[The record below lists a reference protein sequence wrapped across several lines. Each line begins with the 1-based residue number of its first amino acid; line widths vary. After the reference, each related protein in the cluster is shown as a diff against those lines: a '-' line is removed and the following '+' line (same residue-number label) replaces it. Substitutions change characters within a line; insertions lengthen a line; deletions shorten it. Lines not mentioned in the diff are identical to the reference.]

1 MEDNTVFELSVE
13 DLMDIMGGKKTID
26 EVFDEKKKE
35 PFEFKKE
42 NIKKIEFDQAKGNT
56 FEEHLKYLLG
66 CMERFLKEKN
76 LKYGNAA
83 LEPIN
88 VFSNDYS
95 EKGICVRIDDK
106 ISRIKNSDELRKNDV
121 VDLTGYLIL
130 LLIKKGWLDFYD
142 LED

>member
-13 DLMDIMGGKKTID
+13 DLMDIMSGEKTVD
-26 EVFDEKKKE
+26 KLFEEKKKE
-35 PFEFKKE
+35 SFEFKKE
-42 NIKKIEFDQAKGNT
+42 NIKKVEFDKTKGNT
-56 FEEHLKYLLG
+56 FESHLKYLLG

-88 VFSNDYS
+88 VFCCDSAEGS
-95 EKGICVRIDDK
+95 ICTRIDDK

-130 LLIKKGWLDFYD
+130 LLIEKGWLDFYD